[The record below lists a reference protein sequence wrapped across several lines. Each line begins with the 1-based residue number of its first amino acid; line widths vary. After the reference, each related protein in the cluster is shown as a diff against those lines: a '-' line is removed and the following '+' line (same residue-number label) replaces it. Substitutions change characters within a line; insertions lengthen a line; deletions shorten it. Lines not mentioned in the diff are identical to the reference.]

1 MNRLTVYFILGYS
14 STVHWVIPRK
24 SLIHTQ
30 GIHLLE
36 LKAYI
41 QHGIYDG
48 NRRDMFCILHSH
60 HTLSC
65 TCSIFYLD
73 YLSLLVH
80 HVSLIQFWWS
90 FERVIFTEPYCQYL
104 STYKVCQTLN
114 FKTSINKK
122 CEKLKSANRISLK
135 EIKLWK
141 VAKYLLFFLLILL
154 SKTAIIVCY
163 NKANHY

>member
-14 STVHWVIPRK
+14 STVHCFIPLK
-24 SLIHTQ
+24 SLVHTQ
-30 GIHLLE
+30 GIHFLE
-36 LKAYI
+36 LEAYI

-80 HVSLIQFWWS
+80 HLSLIQVCWS

-104 STYKVCQTLN
+104 STYKVSQTLN

-122 CEKLKSANRISLK
+122 FRKQKSANWKSLK
-135 EIKLWK
+135 EIKLPK
-141 VAKYLLFFLLILL
+141 EEK
-154 SKTAIIVCY
+154 
-163 NKANHY
+163 